1 MGNTGTLEEIF
12 NWAKE
17 AKLDFEIDLL
27 LASCDHTVDPQIG
40 QGTTDQAAYKRHIL
54 YRQKRYTQQMYFK
67 MNCQHELVTLQH
79 CQQNTEMR

>member
-12 NWAKE
+12 DWAKE
-17 AKLDFEIDLL
+17 VKLDFEIDLL
-27 LASCDHTVDPQIG
+27 LTSCDHTVDPQIG
-40 QGTTDQAAYKRHIL
+40 QVTMDQAASKRNIL

-67 MNCQHELVTLQH
+67 MNCQHEVVTLQH